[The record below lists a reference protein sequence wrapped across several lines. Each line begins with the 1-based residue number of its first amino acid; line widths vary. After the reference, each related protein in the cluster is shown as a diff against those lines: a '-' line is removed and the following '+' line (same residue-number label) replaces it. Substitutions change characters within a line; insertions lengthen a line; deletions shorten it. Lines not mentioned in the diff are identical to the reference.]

1 MKNFNKSA
9 DRSLFLRGSRLK
21 MNLKVFL
28 NKIIG
33 IRHKLTT
40 TIVPRS
46 KILSMTMETMGSISM
61 KPRSNRKR
69 WHNAEGDTHSCA
81 VLHRLFFSF
90 FFSLGK
96 NVGQSRAVNDPDR
109 FRPELFTRV
118 SYRIEETAVTRT
130 DRSTISR

>member
-21 MNLKVFL
+21 MNLKVSL
-28 NKIIG
+28 NKIIEI

-46 KILSMTMETMGSISM
+46 KILSMTMETTGSISM

-90 FFSLGK
+90 FSLGK

-109 FRPELFTRV
+109 FCPELFTRV

>member
-21 MNLKVFL
+21 MNLKVSL

-46 KILSMTMETMGSISM
+46 KILSMTMETTGSISM

-90 FFSLGK
+90 FFLSG
-96 NVGQSRAVNDPDR
+96 RMWVNR
-109 FRPELFTRV
+109 EL
-118 SYRIEETAVTRT
+118 
-130 DRSTISR
+130 STILIDFAQSSLPEFLIESKRQP